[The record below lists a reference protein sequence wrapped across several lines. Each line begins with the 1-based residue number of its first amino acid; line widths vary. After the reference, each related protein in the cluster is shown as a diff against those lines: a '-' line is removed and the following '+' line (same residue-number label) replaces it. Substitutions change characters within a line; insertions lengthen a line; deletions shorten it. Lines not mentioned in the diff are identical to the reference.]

1 MEWAE
6 YFMGVIILSA
16 VGLMVA
22 DMMLEGIDPYV

>member
-6 YFMGVIILSA
+6 YFMGVIVLSA
-16 VGLMVA
+16 VALMVA